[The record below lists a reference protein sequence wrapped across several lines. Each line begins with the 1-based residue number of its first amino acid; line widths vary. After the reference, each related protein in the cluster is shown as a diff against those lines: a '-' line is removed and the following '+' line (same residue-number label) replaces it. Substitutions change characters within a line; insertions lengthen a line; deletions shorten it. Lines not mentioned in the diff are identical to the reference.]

1 MFGQSAKQQVEYWL
15 MTIITIWLGKEQ
27 QNDLKNVQ
35 LLNGIQFLTTQKT
48 KQKIMYNYS
57 AKQ

>member
-35 LLNGIQFLTTQKT
+35 LLNGIQFLTTQNT
-48 KQKIMYNYS
+48 NQKIMYNYS